1 MTPWLKAAS
10 VEPAAKAK
18 FQVRLPVAA
27 TLRNS
32 KATPRNTSASSI
44 TITGR

>member
-10 VEPAAKAK
+10 VEPVAKATLS
-18 FQVRLPVAA
+18 QVLLRYTV
-27 TLRNS
+27 RNS
-32 KATPRNTSASSI
+32 KAMPRNTSASSI